1 MCARKISE
9 SADYPMVENVL
20 DEKLLTRSKPTEERP
35 QVTNEI
41 LAVEKS
47 KIAPIENRKLPEI
60 PVLRNGRSRERLNYP
75 RNYSTSTLRAKVSR
89 RRCRSNDVQSLRKD
103 FKLMLISC
111 SLIGLNCTLKM
122 LYSDWWRA
130 SWCNHQFDIS

>member
-35 QVTNEI
+35 QVTNEN

-47 KIAPIENRKLPEI
+47 KIEPTFRYEE
-60 PVLRNGRSRERLNYP
+60 
-75 RNYSTSTLRAKVSR
+75 
-89 RRCRSNDVQSLRKD
+89 
-103 FKLMLISC
+103 
-111 SLIGLNCTLKM
+111 
-122 LYSDWWRA
+122 
-130 SWCNHQFDIS
+130 